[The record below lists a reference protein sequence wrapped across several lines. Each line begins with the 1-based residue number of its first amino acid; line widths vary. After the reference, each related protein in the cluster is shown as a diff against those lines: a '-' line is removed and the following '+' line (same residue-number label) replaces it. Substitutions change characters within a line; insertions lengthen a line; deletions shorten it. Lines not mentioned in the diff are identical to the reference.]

1 MDRFSGLG
9 SYAAFCSRP
18 NRLNEVLRLLADLP
32 DGCSEAWGV
41 LDSMPV
47 ITCSGNHSAK
57 VAKEITDK
65 TFCALKDM

>member
-18 NRLNEVLRLLADLP
+18 NRLNEVLRLLADVS
-32 DGCSEAWGV
+32 DGCSQAWAA
-41 LDSMPV
+41 LDSMLV
-47 ITCSGNHSAK
+47 MTCSGKRSAK

-65 TFCALKDM
+65 TICALKDM